1 MPVPCLQTNRTPT
14 VFLQRHPG
22 AGPTSAT
29 ARANQQLT
37 LVAVI
42 PLGPGFLPSVPYL
55 KEPQG
60 LAGVAEGRAVAE
72 ADAITVRVT
81 HAATKPRRITVRSS
95 WAIPRSLAST
105 VLRSA
110 IGGHSGT
117 LAHAGLVGVGYRG
130 YKV

>member
-1 MPVPCLQTNRTPT
+1 
-14 VFLQRHPG
+14 
-22 AGPTSAT
+22 
-29 ARANQQLT
+29 

-60 LAGVAEGRAVAE
+60 LAGVVEGRAVAE

-117 LAHAGLVGVGYRG
+117 LAHAGLVGLGYRG